1 MCFFFGGERE
11 REGGRGGGGVDGR
24 KEGTFYFWFCFWGRL
39 ERWCWE
45 LAVLVYEIGW
55 IFLFVWSL

>member
-1 MCFFFGGERE
+1 MGGERE
-11 REGGRGGGGVDGR
+11 RGREGGGGLIVER
-24 KEGTFYFWFCFWGRL
+24 RELSMFWFCFWGRL